1 MSDKAA
7 TFHAG
12 PNNPSDS
19 EGQSSDSPSSETV
32 TDEVAQSDSST
43 LPIPEPSSEQRVY
56 GPVPKP
62 VKQPLIFDRVYH
74 PEAKADTGSKFA
86 SPSFSI
92 SAPRS
97 TSSPVN
103 TMSSDPRG
111 EQPSAPQQGE
121 ALQSSPVQASST
133 DSEPTTIAVES
144 QCDAPSLNDLSEV
157 DISEASRDELMVYH
171 SELMGWI
178 RELERALQD
187 CQADFKSHLHQYA
200 IQEQFLE
207 QRTQEIG
214 TLQELNATLNKEVD
228 TQQKAHQRQ
237 TILVET
243 LQAQLDSSQERVA
256 QMERDFSQVQ
266 RRCSDQA
273 QQLLQAEGLCRD
285 LKSRL
290 SRQQRH
296 TMQFKS
302 ALEKSLAVS
311 VNDSDYDLGD
321 VDMDSMDSSGEL
333 FPRSK
338 PVQPWSN
345 PLDEAALNQALSGL
359 DPAASIG
366 PAPST
371 PPAVAKG
378 NQLQLAFE
386 SPEDVEFRATQ
397 AKATSKAQ
405 MGYGNAAMGLA
416 ASQQRL
422 GADDPVEPVFDP
434 EQAEDLEASLK
445 EESESILKGAML
457 TPKAV
462 TQVDVVTDNA
472 MPLGTH
478 GVAFVPP
485 IKPVLPEDAKADL
498 SLDSVL
504 AGQKELASTPV
515 SHNVQASQAAGTV
528 KKRATSLA
536 GIDLPS
542 FPKP

>member
-7 TFHAG
+7 AFQ
-12 PNNPSDS
+12 
-19 EGQSSDSPSSETV
+19 ESSDSSSEI
-32 TDEVAQSDSST
+32 EVQDPVSPSLAAAADDVAPSCDDAEQST
-43 LPIPEPSSEQRVY
+43 EPSSAPQVY
-56 GPVPKP
+56 GPAPKP
-62 VKQPLIFDRVYH
+62 VKPPLIFDRVY
-74 PEAKADTGSKFA
+74 PPPAQADNGSKSV

-103 TMSSDPRG
+103 TTSPDSPG
-111 EQPSAPQQGE
+111 EQPSAPQQGD
-121 ALQSSPVQASST
+121 ALPSTQFQDSST
-133 DSEPTTIAVES
+133 VSEATTIAVES
-144 QCDAPSLNDLSEV
+144 QCDAPSLNELSEV

-187 CQADFKSHLHQYA
+187 CQADFKAHLHQYKA
-200 IQEQFLE
+200 QEQLLE
-207 QRTQEIG
+207 QRTQAVSA
-214 TLQELNATLNKEVD
+214 LKELNNTLNKEVD

-243 LQAQLDSSQERVA
+243 LQAQLDSSQERIA

-345 PLDEAALNQALSGL
+345 QLDEAALSQALSGL
-359 DPAASIG
+359 DSESEG

-371 PPAVAKG
+371 PPTTAKG

-386 SPEDVEFRATQ
+386 SPEDVEFRVTQ

-405 MGYGNAAMGLA
+405 MGYGSAAMGLA
-416 ASQQRL
+416 ASQHRL
-422 GADDPVEPVFDP
+422 GADDAVEPVFDP

-445 EESESILKGAML
+445 KESESILQGAML
-457 TPKAV
+457 TREAAAQAKV
-462 TQVDVVTDNA
+462 TENPSA
-472 MPLGTH
+472 PLGSH

-485 IKPVLPEDAKADL
+485 IQPVLPEDAKVDL
-498 SLDSVL
+498 SLDSVV
-504 AGQKELASTPV
+504 AQQELAAVPAISPGKSSQETSTV
-515 SHNVQASQAAGTV
+515 R
-528 KKRATSLA
+528 KRATSLA